1 MRSHRSAKAV
11 LGLAL
16 VAGVLVDPLPVAA
29 QAKPRVE
36 VIGDS
41 LLRTTYETGT
51 HWRVDG
57 RDGRTLLG
65 ATGLLRRVAAG
76 DPAVIVAALGT
87 NDVGRNHTRAVM
99 RRAVQ
104 RSRQATAGIACVVH
118 TTVSPFGTPFY
129 NRQWGLAARRFNR
142 LVTQLATHVADWA
155 VVVRRHRHYLMRD
168 GLHLTRAGKIAYDSF
183 LRRSVE
189 RFCPSGDEPPI

>member
-1 MRSHRSAKAV
+1 VRPHRPARAL
-11 LGLAL
+11 LGGAL
-16 VAGVLVDPLPVAA
+16 FAGLLLHPLPVAA

-41 LLRTTYETGT
+41 LLRMTYETGT
-51 HWRVDG
+51 AWRTDA

-65 ATGLLRRVAAG
+65 ATGLLRRVATG

-104 RSRQATAGIACVVH
+104 RSRQATGGIACVVH

-142 LVTQLATHVADWA
+142 LVKQLATNVADWA
-155 VVVRRHRHYLMRD
+155 VVVRRHRHYLMAD
-168 GLHLTRAGKIAYDSF
+168 GLHLTRAGKVAYDRF